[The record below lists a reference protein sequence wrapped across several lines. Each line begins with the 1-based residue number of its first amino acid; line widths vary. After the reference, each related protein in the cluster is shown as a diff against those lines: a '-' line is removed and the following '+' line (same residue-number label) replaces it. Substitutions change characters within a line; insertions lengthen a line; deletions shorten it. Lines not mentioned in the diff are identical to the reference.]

1 MFYPD
6 EDKYVYVKPGSGFQ
20 PAFGEEK
27 GVAKIMAFL
36 YERRYESRG
45 DSKNNGLA
53 LAAQSMEDIATW
65 QRFASHHEVRRDC
78 RMSTRP

>member
-1 MFYPD
+1 
-6 EDKYVYVKPGSGFQ
+6 
-20 PAFGEEK
+20 
-27 GVAKIMAFL
+27 MAFL

-45 DSKNNGLA
+45 DSKNNGLV